1 MDNDNSVT
9 NSGITGKKIFF
20 LYPSAVIQNE
30 IAAELTQ
37 QEYEVYLVRDHG
49 ALRRALKK
57 FPDSLVFANLDDK
70 LSEQEWESWMR
81 NVQEDPGTAQTG
93 VGALT
98 AQLNEDLRQKYT
110 GVMKLPCG
118 YTVINKADPAQ
129 TVAQIMEFLRVM
141 NARGR
146 RKYLR
151 ATSDREDLTTVNIP
165 HNGHYFKG
173 GIRDIS
179 VAGLSCVFTPDPD
192 LDKNSLCK
200 NMQIKLQSMILKGEG
215 IVFGSRLEGLMRI
228 YVFIFTQRM
237 YPETKAKIRRYVQTI
252 LQEKMD
258 ALLR

>member
-1 MDNDNSVT
+1 MDNDNSAA

-20 LYPSAVIQNE
+20 LYPSTVIQNE

-37 QEYEVYLVRDHG
+37 QEYEVYLVRDHS
-49 ALRRALKK
+49 ALRRVLKK

-70 LSEQEWESWMR
+70 LPEQEWESWIR
-81 NVQEDPGTAQTG
+81 DIQQDPATAQAGLG
-93 VGALT
+93 VLA

-110 GVMKLPCG
+110 GILKLPCG
-118 YTVINKADPAQ
+118 YTALNKAEPAQ
-129 TVAQIMEFLRVM
+129 TAAQIVELLRTM

-151 ATSDREDLTTVNIP
+151 ATSEREDLTTVNIP

-173 GIRDIS
+173 VIKDIS
-179 VAGLSCVFTPDPD
+179 VAGMSCVFIPDPD
-192 LDKNSLCK
+192 LNKNSLCK
-200 NMQIKLQSMILKGEG
+200 NIQVKLQSMLLKAEG
-215 IVFGSRLEGLMRI
+215 VVFGSRLEGLTRI

-237 YPETKAKIRRYVQTI
+237 YPETKAKIRRYIQTM